1 MRPIIPVRLIIV
13 FLVFGLLWAN
23 PQLEA
28 AEKLSAQA
36 ALDRTEVYVGE
47 SFTYQIQVQGHDKPD
62 KPDISGIRGFTAQSL
77 GGQQNNSSS
86 ITIINGRI
94 TRNIRSG
101 YIFSYRLTPK
111 KIGNLTIP
119 PIKVSAGGQTV
130 STQPVRIKAARPTE
144 AEDFKLR
151 IELSTVKTYIGQPIT
166 LTVTWFIGKDVEGFQ
181 FGLPVLTD
189 KRFAVTDLDIPID
202 PKQKD
207 LYLRIP
213 VGDDEV
219 IGKKGRAA
227 LDGKEYMTVRFQKI
241 LIPRKSGTIKIPQG
255 TVTFNALMGYK
266 KRPRSH
272 DLFDDFFSDDFF
284 GRRKEAIYQKFV
296 IPSNSPVLTVLD
308 LPEPGRPANFTGLVG
323 QYRMT
328 ANAAPTE
335 VRVGDPITLTIRVT
349 GPDYLENVELP
360 PLDQHE
366 ALSRDFKIPAEMAP
380 GKVDGRV
387 KTFTQ
392 TVRAKHKKVT
402 AIPPI
407 ELPYFDVGHGQYAVA
422 RTEPIPITVSST
434 RIVTAEDA
442 EGSAV
447 SEEAKIE
454 LETWTEGIAYNYED
468 LSALK
473 DQAQSLSSWIT
484 SPLWIVLLVLPPLG
498 YFILL
503 FSVTFT
509 RRWRADPAAKQARR
523 AYGHLVRALKNS
535 RKLASDK
542 PVQTNASVLEAF
554 RQYLGSKL
562 RLPPGVLT
570 FSDVKDALRER
581 GVDGVAIE
589 DLKCLL
595 EECEASRYAG
605 TAVSDN
611 APSVI
616 DRALTLAKNL
626 EQSLR

>member
-1 MRPIIPVRLIIV
+1 M
-13 FLVFGLLWAN
+13 N
-23 PQLEA
+23 PQLAA

-36 ALDRTEVYVGE
+36 AVDRTEVFVGE
-47 SFTYQIQVQGHDKPD
+47 SFTFQIQVQGHDTPG
-62 KPDISGIRGFTAQSL
+62 KPDISGIRDFTVQSL

-94 TRNIRSG
+94 TQNVRRG
-101 YIFSYRLTPK
+101 YTFSYRLTPK
-111 KIGNLTIP
+111 KTGSLIIP

-130 STQPVRIKAARPTE
+130 STQPVHIKAARPTE

-151 IELSTVKTYIGQPIT
+151 MELSAVKTYVGQPIT

-189 KRFAVTDLDIPID
+189 KRFAVTDLNTPID
-202 PKQKD
+202 PQQKD

-213 VGDDEV
+213 LGDGEV
-219 IGKKGRAA
+219 IGKKERTTLG
-227 LDGKEYMTVRFQKI
+227 GKEYMAVRFQKF
-241 LIPRKSGTIKIPQG
+241 LIPRESGSIKIPPG
-255 TVTFNALMGYK
+255 TVAFNALMGYK

-272 DLFDDFFSDDFF
+272 DLFDDFFSDSFF

-296 IPSNSPVLTVLD
+296 IPSNSPALTVLE
-308 LPEPGRPANFTGLVG
+308 LPEAGRPANFTGLVG

-328 ANAAPTE
+328 ASAAPTE
-335 VRVGDPITLTIRVT
+335 VSVGDPITLTLRVT

-360 PLDQHE
+360 PLDQNE
-366 ALSRDFKIPAEMAP
+366 ALTQDFKLPAEMAP
-380 GKVDGRV
+380 GKVEGGV

-392 TVRAKHKKVT
+392 TVRARHSKVT
-402 AIPPI
+402 AIPPL
-407 ELPYFDVGHGQYAVA
+407 ELPYFDVEHGRYAVA
-422 RTEPIPITVSST
+422 RTKPIPLTVSST

-442 EGSAV
+442 EGSGA
-447 SEEAKIE
+447 SEEEKIE

-468 LSALK
+468 LSILE
-473 DQAQSLSSWIT
+473 DQAQGLSVWFT
-484 SPLWIVLLVLPPLG
+484 SPPWIALIGLPPLS

-503 FSVTFT
+503 FSITLT
-509 RRWRADPAAKQARR
+509 RRRRADPAARQARR
-523 AYGHLVRALKNS
+523 AYGCLVRALKNS
-535 RKLASDK
+535 RKAASDN
-542 PVQTNASVLEAF
+542 PLQTNASVLEAF

-581 GVDGVAIE
+581 GIDGATIE

-605 TAVSDN
+605 TAVGGD

-616 DRALTLAKNL
+616 DRALILAKNL
-626 EQSLR
+626 EKSLR